1 MNKKIVKHILVDD
14 GSHLSTTYQWVYD
27 FHISRIKVYDMFHNL
42 QGVIFKDI
50 AAKSYIRSFKK

>member
-1 MNKKIVKHILVDD
+1 MKHILVDD